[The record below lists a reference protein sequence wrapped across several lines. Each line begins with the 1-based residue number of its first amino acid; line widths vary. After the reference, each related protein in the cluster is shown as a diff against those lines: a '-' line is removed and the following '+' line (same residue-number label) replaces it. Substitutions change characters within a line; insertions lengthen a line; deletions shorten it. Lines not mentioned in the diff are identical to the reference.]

1 MQKNRV
7 DNKGVFFICAVG
19 LNGGSL
25 LNPILYRWK
34 IEEVGKAT
42 RDTIRQV
49 LVMFFELALVGQ
61 YGEKIKSYLPM
72 FKDKG
77 FKRKVCLKLKT
88 VRTYFNLSVPHVSI
102 AIR

>member
-19 LNGGSL
+19 INGGSL

-49 LVMFFELALVGQ
+49 LAMFFELALVDQ
-61 YGEKIKSYLPM
+61 YGEKIKTY
-72 FKDKG
+72 
-77 FKRKVCLKLKT
+77 RCLKIK
-88 VRTYFNLSVPHVSI
+88 VSKEKFALS
-102 AIR
+102 